1 MVVFVLQAPRNEKRT
16 TVQVIIMDIRQVSVS
31 QMVARGGNPGA
42 MRLKIYIFYKFIK
55 LIL

>member
-31 QMVARGGNPGA
+31 QMVARGGSPGA